1 MFKNAALGK
10 TPLSARKT
18 AAFVVAAPS
27 ETNATPSFRSI
38 TRQISECA
46 IEAMRRELIWVER
59 QNFQGWACTECA
71 WAFNPSGPL
80 VGGSIVEMMA
90 IYKRQRDKEFTS
102 HVCAKHPRVT
112 KKSPLTKSLAG

>member
-1 MFKNAALGK
+1 VFKNAALGK

-59 QNFQGWACTECA
+59 QNFQGWACSECA
-71 WAFNPSGPL
+71 WEFKPSGPPI
-80 VGGSIVEMMA
+80 GQSIDEMKMH
-90 IYKRQRDKEFTS
+90 YQQQRDKEFTS
-102 HVCAKHPRVT
+102 HVCAKHPRAT
-112 KKSPLTKSLAG
+112 KKLH